1 MGINVIFELFKLM
14 NKLKT
19 TYIIFILCFACFIL
33 RAQTKS
39 TDIKTINGKK
49 YYIHKVEKGQ
59 SLYAIAKIYNIDINS
74 VLVENDEAIE
84 GIKNGQELK
93 IPFESLL
100 PKQVVAI
107 DTNKYVYHKV
117 QKSETVFG
125 ICKKY
130 NIDEKKLISFNSLL
144 NKGLKEGEY
153 LIVAEKS
160 SKKNIGN
167 SQAVVLP
174 NTVIPI
180 KSTVTYTVLAG
191 ETLYGIS
198 KKLNISIDEITKLNP
213 EVKDGIKQ
221 DQILK
226 IENNKDA
233 VVLHMDVDSP
243 PLVVIKDT
251 LSFHKPK
258 KSNYNVGLFLPF
270 KLTESEQLIIEDLL
284 RAKSSF
290 PNAQNVA
297 LDFYFGFK
305 KAVDSL
311 ISKDFD
317 VTISLFDIQEND
329 SAKVEALC
337 KTAEF
342 KKLDIVFGPLYANVF
357 KQVTNYAKALQIPC
371 VAPITQQSKILYN
384 NPLVSKVN
392 PSQFTLIESLAD
404 FSADSLYEGGNIII
418 VNSTQKDQ
426 VYVKAFK
433 KRYIED
439 LIKLGKSIKDTI
451 IEVKGLAGVKAK
463 YISGKK
469 NVVVLLT
476 NSPVYLQDF
485 ITQLAVYSNK
495 KDFVL
500 LGFESITA
508 IDNLDQGYLNDLNF
522 HFATANH
529 TDYSQPGTID
539 LVKQYQQFYFSNPSE
554 YYFEGFDIASYY
566 LSNLKLQGPDMFIY
580 LDKFNYCGV
589 ASGFKF
595 FRPDTSTGFENRAIS
610 IYKYSNYKLQKLGW

>member
-1 MGINVIFELFKLM
+1 MNAELFQLM

-19 TYIIFILCFACFIL
+19 TYIIFILCFASFIL
-33 RAQTKS
+33 SAQTKS

-59 SLYAIAKIYNIDINS
+59 SLYAIAKIYNIDVNS
-74 VLVENDEAIE
+74 ILVENDEAIE
-84 GIKNGQELK
+84 GLKNGQELK
-93 IPFESLL
+93 IPFENIL
-100 PKQVVAI
+100 PKQIVAI
-107 DTNKYVYHKV
+107 DTNKYIYYKV
-117 QKSETVFG
+117 QKSETIYG

-130 NIDEKKLISFNSLL
+130 NIDEKKLLSFNPLL
-144 NKGLKEGEY
+144 SKGLKEGDY
-153 LIVAEKS
+153 LIVGEKS
-160 SKKNIGN
+160 RKKNVGN
-167 SQAVVLP
+167 SQDIVLP
-174 NTVIPI
+174 TNNNV
-180 KSTVTYTVLAG
+180 KSVVSYTVLAG
-191 ETLYGIS
+191 ETLFGIS
-198 KKLNISIDEITKLNP
+198 KKLNSSIDNIIKLNP
-213 EVKDGIKQ
+213 EAKDGVKQ
-221 DQILK
+221 GQILK
-226 IENNKDA
+226 IENSNDA

-258 KSNYNVGLFLPF
+258 KSSYNVGLFLPF
-270 KLTESEQLIIEDLL
+270 KLAESEQLNIEDLL

-290 PNAQNVA
+290 PNSQTVA

-305 KAVDSL
+305 KVVDSL
-311 ISKDFD
+311 ISKDFE

-329 SAKVEALC
+329 SAKVEAIC

-342 KKLDIVFGPLYANVF
+342 KKLDIVFGPLYATVF

-392 PSQFTLIESLAD
+392 PSQYTLIESLAD
-404 FSADSLYEGGNIII
+404 FSADSLSQGVNIII

-426 VYVKAFK
+426 GYVKAFK
-433 KRYIED
+433 KRYNENI
-439 LIKLGKSIKDTI
+439 IKNGKTIKDTI
-451 IEVKGLAGVKAK
+451 VEVRGLAGVKAN
-463 YISGKK
+463 YVSGKK

-485 ITQLAVYSNK
+485 ITQLAVFSNK
-495 KDFVL
+495 KDIAL
-500 LGFESITA
+500 MGFESITT
-508 IDNLDQGYLNDLNF
+508 IDNLDQGYLNELNF

-529 TDYSQPGTID
+529 IDYTQTGTKD
-539 LVKQYQQFYFSNPSE
+539 LAKLYQQFYYSDPSE

-566 LSNLKLQGPDMFIY
+566 LSNLKLQGPDMFIN

-589 ASGFKF
+589 TCGFKF
-595 FRPDTSTGFENRAIS
+595 YRPDTSTGFENRAIS

>member
-1 MGINVIFELFKLM
+1 VGINVIFELFQLM

-19 TYIIFILCFACFIL
+19 TYIIFILCFASFIV

-59 SLYAIAKIYNIDINS
+59 SLYAITKIYNIDINS

-107 DTNKYVYHKV
+107 DTNKFVYHKV
-117 QKSETVFG
+117 QKNETVFG

-130 NIDEKKLISFNSLL
+130 TIDEKKLMSLNPLL
-144 NKGLKEGEY
+144 NKGLKEGDF
-153 LIVAEKS
+153 LIVSEKS
-160 SKKNIGN
+160 SKKNVIN
-167 SQAVVLP
+167 SQ
-174 NTVIPI
+174 
-180 KSTVTYTVLAG
+180 
-191 ETLYGIS
+191 
-198 KKLNISIDEITKLNP
+198 
-213 EVKDGIKQ
+213 
-221 DQILK
+221 
-226 IENNKDA
+226 A

-258 KSNYNVGLFLPF
+258 KSIYNVGLFLPF

-329 SAKVEALC
+329 SAKVDALC

-384 NPLVSKVN
+384 NPLVSKIN
-392 PSQFTLIESLAD
+392 PSQFTLIETLAD
-404 FSADSLYEGGNIII
+404 FSADSLYEEGNIII

-426 VYVKAFK
+426 IYVKAFK
-433 KRYIED
+433 KRYCED
-439 LIKLGKSIKDTI
+439 LLKRGKTVKDTI
-451 IEVKGLAGVKAK
+451 AEVKGLTGVKAK
-463 YISGKK
+463 YIAGKK

-485 ITQLAVYSNK
+485 ITQLAVFSNK

-508 IDNLDQGYLNDLNF
+508 IDNLDQGYLNDLSF

-529 TDYSQPGTID
+529 TDYTQPGTID
-539 LVKQYQQFYFSNPSE
+539 LVKQYQQFYFSDPSE
-554 YYFEGFDIASYY
+554 YYLEGFDMASYY

-589 ASGFKF
+589 ATSFKF
-595 FRPDTSTGFENRAIS
+595 FRPDKSTGFENRAIS